1 MASGHLWYVRLP
13 SGAVHRLTLDELDI
27 AFRARQIDTRT
38 MVVPETAIPWTAL
51 GDLARSDRVDEP
63 IGHVAKRSDRPV
75 SMDLDEL
82 RPRAAGRWGP
92 WLAAL
97 SVVALLAGVAAG
109 VGLRRPFSAQSSGLG
124 RAIGREAMGLVG
136 RWKGWAA
143 GLRGAHAS
151 ENPVAGR
158 PATGAPVDAEAH
170 AAADAA
176 SVTSLQVLDPVTVVA
191 AHGGAPGGDPPQR
204 GPTTRHGG
212 RTTGRKPQ
220 SVGPSPNIKSGV
232 KTDEVS
238 GFTTGG
244 SKYDPL
250 NSGI

>member
-1 MASGHLWYVRLP
+1 
-13 SGAVHRLTLDELDI
+13 
-27 AFRARQIDTRT
+27 

-151 ENPVAGR
+151 ESPVAGR
-158 PATGAPVDAEAH
+158 PATGAPGGRGGD
-170 AAADAA
+170 AAASNAA
-176 SVTSLQVLDPVTVVA
+176 PVTSLQVLDPVTVVA
-191 AHGGAPGGDPPQR
+191 AHGGAPGRRPASERPDHSSRREDDRPKTAIRWPFAEHQV
-204 GPTTRHGG
+204 G
-212 RTTGRKPQ
+212 RQDRRSFG
-220 SVGPSPNIKSGV
+220 IH
-232 KTDEVS
+232 D
-238 GFTTGG
+238 GG